1 MKENNG
7 FRVCASGGGRATD
20 CGILDELEAGRTVES
35 TSSVIFGKLGRWFSV
50 NISLCRLAFGV
61 AEICTPWKSGFLT
74 GFLDSMDCQ
83 HQDLQL
89 LL

>member
-1 MKENNG
+1 
-7 FRVCASGGGRATD
+7 
-20 CGILDELEAGRTVES
+20 
-35 TSSVIFGKLGRWFSV
+35 
-50 NISLCRLAFGV
+50 LAFGV